1 MGRERRGGKE
11 TKIEEGR
18 GFKDR
23 GCMVQTVR
31 EGEESRE
38 EKKPREKNKEERG
51 RGKESRVKDRGDE
64 SRLEERR

>member
-31 EGEESRE
+31 E
-38 EKKPREKNKEERG
+38 EKSHERRRNQERRTKR
-51 RGKESRVKDRGDE
+51 RGG
-64 SRLEERR
+64 EERRVGSRIEEMSQG